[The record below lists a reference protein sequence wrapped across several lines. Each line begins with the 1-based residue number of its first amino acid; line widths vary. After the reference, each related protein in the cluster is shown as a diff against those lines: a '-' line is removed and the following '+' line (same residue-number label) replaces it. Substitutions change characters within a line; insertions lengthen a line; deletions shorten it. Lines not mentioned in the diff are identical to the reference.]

1 MKHTSKQI
9 SLLKKSIKEDGT
21 LTIYTGIYTINKQE
35 IIKQTIEEVKKE
47 KEVVVLD
54 FSIMNLN
61 RKYEGSENIQYLKE
75 QVKPNNETVI
85 FILEFTNCE
94 NWNKLIDFII
104 NNYKNAKIFCSTSCN
119 FSSVISFSKMSS
131 FKYVYNEIKYEPP
144 TMTEYFEECLN
155 SSYDNYIE
163 NGSLIYKDEISFEK
177 LSLISE
183 INLCRLFNI
192 FFVLTKVRNHFYIEI
207 FFKFLLENLDK
218 KLTIDFI
225 KKNISKST
233 KLKIRNSKIFWKYI
247 NLLLDLYILI
257 PVNTISTN
265 SKSIR
270 IQSKFICVDHMLFN
284 QIPNAK
290 NKYFLIGRNI
300 FISEFIKKKLDILT
314 IENNGEEI
322 GIAGKLVNGKKIIFS
337 YSQSN
342 DDLIIKTIIGQQTD
356 EYELINFKK
365 SITKKELITILDTT
379 IKNIE

>member
-1 MKHTSKQI
+1 MKHTNKQI
-9 SLLKKSIKEDGT
+9 SLLKKSIKEEGT

-35 IIKQTIEEVKKE
+35 IIKQTIEEIKKE

-144 TMTEYFEECLN
+144 TMTEYFDECLN

-300 FISEFIKKKLDILT
+300 FISEFIKKKLEILT

-322 GIAGKLVNGKKIIFS
+322 GIAAKLINGKKIIFS

-342 DDLIIKTIIGQQTD
+342 DDLIIKTIIGQQSD
-356 EYELINFKK
+356 EYELIHFKK
-365 SITKKELITILDTT
+365 SISKKELISILETT

>member
-207 FFKFLLENLDK
+207 FFKFLLENLGK